1 MSTTTPSDRYTSLRR
16 EINRCNAELLTLIR
30 EPRTASI
37 RAQIATL
44 EEQRSICLRQ
54 IVTL

>member
-1 MSTTTPSDRYTSLRR
+1 MSTPSDRYTSLRR
-16 EINRCNAELLTLIR
+16 EINRCNAELLTLLR

-37 RAQIATL
+37 RAQIAAL

>member
-1 MSTTTPSDRYTSLRR
+1 MTNEKSARWSDLRR
-16 EINRCNAELLTLIR
+16 EINRCNAELLTLLR
-30 EPRTASI
+30 EPRTAAI

-44 EEQRSICLRQ
+44 EEQRSICLLQ

>member
-1 MSTTTPSDRYTSLRR
+1 MSTSISRYTSLRR
-16 EINRCNAELLTLIR
+16 EINRCNAELLTLLR

-37 RAQIATL
+37 RAQIAAL

-54 IVTL
+54 IVSL